1 RRPAAPGRPEQ
12 RLGAIFDAERDLALI
27 NGIGWAALAH
37 SGGAGVNAEG
47 SGVPTWGESTSTM
60 SARMGLRL
68 FRSSSCS
75 AFPTLKASRVATK
88 SSMKASHSPLVTPM
102 LVCDCLMLS
111 PV

>member
-1 RRPAAPGRPEQ
+1 MLHSGDTFPVTVHTAA
-12 RLGAIFDAERDLALI
+12 AISRSPVT
-27 NGIGWAALAH
+27 LAH
-37 SGGAGVNAEG
+37 RGGAGMNADG
-47 SGVPTWGESTSTM
+47 SGVPTWGESTSTI

-75 AFPTLKASRVATK
+75 AFPTLKESRVATR

-102 LVCDCLMLS
+102 LVCDFFMLS